1 MGKFKKVLASTLAGV
16 LAVGALASCSD
27 NGNTNSTTP
36 STSTPTSE
44 SKVDTSGVKSIYF
57 LNFKPEIASKY
68 EAIAAKYKEE
78 KGIEVR
84 VQTAASGEYE
94 KTLTSEMAKSDP
106 PTIFQING
114 PVGYENW
121 KDYCADLKDSE
132 LYQLV
137 SDKSLAVKSGDGVYG
152 IPYVV
157 EGYGIIYNN
166 AIMTKYFATEGAKA
180 ASMDEINNYAK
191 LAEVVE
197 DMTAKKE
204 ELGIDGVFAS
214 TSLKTGDD
222 WRWQTHLMNMP
233 LYYEFN
239 TGTGDVITNCLEAK
253 ELEFKYADN
262 YKNIF
267 DLYTNN
273 STTDKNLLGGKTVA
287 DSMAEFAAGKCAMVQ
302 NGNWAWGDIKA
313 GGVVKEEDVKYLP
326 IYTGI
331 DGEETQGLCIGT
343 ENYFAIN
350 REVDAATQQAS
361 MDFLV
366 WLFTSD
372 YGKNAVVNELG
383 FVAPFTSFGDNEKP
397 TDPLAKEV
405 LAWMEKDGFTSV
417 KWSFAGIPSEQWKND
432 FGASLLKYVQGQKEW
447 TDVVSD
453 AKTSWASERSA

>member
-78 KGIEVR
+78 TGIEVR

-157 EGYGIIYNN
+157 EGYGVIYNN

-222 WRWQTHLMNMP
+222 WRWQTHLVDVP

-239 TGTGDVITNCLEAK
+239 TGTGNPLTNCLSAK
-253 ELEFKYADN
+253 ELEF
-262 YKNIF
+262 
-267 DLYTNN
+267 TP
-273 STTDKNLLGGKTVA
+273 
-287 DSMAEFAAGKCAMVQ
+287 EMVQ
-302 NGNWAWGDIKA
+302 I
-313 GGVVKEEDVKYLP
+313 
-326 IYTGI
+326 
-331 DGEETQGLCIGT
+331 
-343 ENYFAIN
+343 
-350 REVDAATQQAS
+350 QAS
-361 MDFLV
+361 RSHEVGAYHLV
-366 WLFTSD
+366 KAENPIWIAAFRL
-372 YGKNAVVNELG
+372 
-383 FVAPFTSFGDNEKP
+383 
-397 TDPLAKEV
+397 
-405 LAWMEKDGFTSV
+405 
-417 KWSFAGIPSEQWKND
+417 
-432 FGASLLKYVQGQKEW
+432 
-447 TDVVSD
+447 
-453 AKTSWASERSA
+453 